1 VNREVSAALR
11 AVYCALADKG
21 AFPPLRGKGLG
32 GLATPGFDLGGDDL
46 GQTLHQLIAVG
57 QRYKHDQT
65 STVAAV
71 AAGGQRWV
79 IKRYNHQGWLHGLKR
94 CLASSRARKS
104 FVRGLVLRHL
114 GIPTPRP
121 IAYLDT
127 RRGPLPGDGYII
139 CEQSRGETLHQ
150 LLMSGQ
156 LDRRRWPAV
165 VALTR
170 ELVLRLHALG
180 ITHGDIKPTNLL
192 LDGDRLEIIDLD
204 SLGIHRWRW
213 SFERQRRK
221 DIRALDT
228 RIGGDP
234 AAYVARKKIEL
245 GLD

>member
-1 VNREVSAALR
+1 MNREVSAAAR
-11 AVYCALADKG
+11 AVQRALADTR
-21 AFPPLRGKGLG
+21 AFPPLRGKGLR
-32 GLATPGFDLGGDDL
+32 GLATPGFDLRGDDL
-46 GQTLHQLIAVG
+46 GQTLGRLIAAG

-79 IKRYNHQGWLHGLKR
+79 VKRYNHQGWLHGLKR
-94 CLASSRARKS
+94 CLISTRARKA
-104 FVRGLVLRHL
+104 FVRGLLLRHL

-127 RRGPLPGDGYII
+127 RRGPLPGDGYIV
-139 CEQSRGETLHQ
+139 CEQSRGQTLHQ

-156 LDRRRWPAV
+156 LDHSHWPAV

-192 LDGDRLEIIDLD
+192 LDGDHLEIIDLD
-204 SLGIHRWRW
+204 SLRIHRWGW

-221 DIRALDT
+221 DMRALDT

-245 GLD
+245 GNL